1 MFRIIFSA
9 VLLVV
14 LAVLVVFNLDSTSTV
29 NLFGRE
35 FENVSVVAIGLVSFV
50 AGVVYS
56 FIIYLGNYIARGRR
70 DRLSKRERTV
80 KEKEKAEKKQ
90 KKRGDA
96 APALMPGSGGDTAPQ
111 QGASESDRTSGDGAV
126 PSAGAA
132 ADTGR
137 SGSGGLLG
145 RRRKKKQG

>member
-14 LAVLVVFNLDSTSTV
+14 LAVLVVLNLDSTSTV

-35 FENVSVVAIGLVSFV
+35 FESVSVVAIGLVSFV

-70 DRLSKRERTV
+70 DRLSKREKTV

-96 APALMPGSGGDTAPQ
+96 ALPPVPGSGGDAAPQ
-111 QGASESDRTSGDGAV
+111 SGASETDRTAGDDGDS
-126 PSAGAA
+126 SAGSAS
-132 ADTGR
+132 DTGR
-137 SGSGGLLG
+137 SGSRGLLD
-145 RRRKKKQG
+145 RLRKKKQG